1 MTSPYATPR
10 YPGAPFPTPTSQG
23 ASRKVPR
30 APIVNPFEQFPESE
44 FQSLFGDITWAIKT
58 ALGRDDPGARTA
70 RPLER
75 VEREEESVE
84 DSFADIMARRAAKG
98 KARAVEVGD
107 EEQPIVIESDE
118 EAEESEEVLR
128 TIVAEDDDEE
138 LVPEER
144 GEAPE
149 AEEEV
154 QIPVHDDANEGAEE
168 EESSDQSGSE
178 DEEEEEEEEEEEA
191 PAPVAHSPEVID
203 LLSDDED
210 EDEAPAQQTPH
221 AEDAQ
226 DEEGSEAGSEEAY
239 AAAVAKLEQRL
250 YAPYEDEED
259 ELDEDEDDGEDED
272 EEADAVAEQP
282 APAAPETLTTSYT
295 GFAEEE
301 DAEQDA
307 SGVVGQE
314 QPEREVDIADPWE
327 GPNTFAEDYYSG
339 GDFLAEARGAAD
351 PHVLPNEVEDD
362 EIIEV
367 AGPTSQTQPSE
378 PAGMLCG
385 ASFIADAYSP
395 EGISIT
401 TEEAQEVQL
410 PDPWS
415 GVRMY
420 AEDYYS
426 GGDLRESDLRT
437 RLPSPS
443 HLTPADEELTDFL
456 TPDAGT
462 PEGAAHRVTGTD
474 DSSVEPRSDGHQY
487 SLMEELYH
495 DVAKKTPV
503 RGRTGVDL
511 TLELDED
518 AEEEQHLSGGSHSP
532 SPPKFTSHVDWNW
545 PPAFPAGRLAS
556 RAGHLQSPGTHEVLE
571 ISDDEA
577 ESPAMPI
584 AALPLPRSEAMAEGA
599 TQVAEET
606 PVTSNEAREEPFEK
620 QLQDFTNEN
629 VDTSGG
635 QYLVSGATV
644 PYAHPYSLAPSQYN
658 AQQSVDD
665 LYADLDTF
673 LPAGDQQ
680 GEMSTE
686 EADAFIRDFLFG
698 PSSVG
703 FAMTEPTADAGASTS
718 AETAVSSAE
727 PQEAAGH
734 EERSTAGEMVPV
746 DATPDVVDLSTAV
759 EIVEY
764 EVEEPLTEGRRTAV
778 RARAQSF
785 YPLSAHEACRSQ
797 TMHGLPVLAFLLRSY
812 PTAKAAPFSWS

>member
-23 ASRKVPR
+23 TSRKVPR

-44 FQSLFGDITWAIKT
+44 FQSWIGDITGAIKT

-154 QIPVHDDANEGAEE
+154 QIPVHDNANEGAEE

-178 DEEEEEEEEEEEA
+178 DEEEDAEDEEEA

-210 EDEAPAQQTPH
+210 EDEAPAQQTQH
-221 AEDAQ
+221 EENAE

-272 EEADAVAEQP
+272 EEAGAVAEQP
-282 APAAPETLTTSYT
+282 APAVPETLTTSYM
-295 GFAEEE
+295 GFAEE

-307 SGVVGQE
+307 SGVVGQD

-339 GDFLAEARGAAD
+339 GDFLAEARSAAD

-487 SLMEELYH
+487 SLMEELYP

-503 RGRTGVDL
+503 RGRMGVDP

-718 AETAVSSAE
+718 AETAVPSAE

-734 EERSTAGEMVPV
+734 EERSAAGEMVPA

-785 YPLSAHEACRSQ
+785 YPLSSHEACRSQ